1 MAPGVHL
8 VISCKVLRPGWMA
21 CMKMSQQRV
30 SRWWLFQTP
39 GIRRITLFGVVWL
52 ILGITYGAQ
61 ADVRVSFTKM
71 TINNCDEI
79 GVCDWRLACA
89 LGNQTKIEF
98 FQFVEG
104 NTNEEITIDQA
115 LTQKEFPPV
124 TVNCEVQEHDGGI
137 GTEWEDVPS
146 SPLLVRTTGPHII
159 NASGSEGDVDIHFN
173 VETTGSIGQPLTDAQ
188 SAAILVPILDFVLN
202 SFSR

>member
-1 MAPGVHL
+1 
-8 VISCKVLRPGWMA
+8 
-21 CMKMSQQRV
+21 MKMSQQRV

>member
-1 MAPGVHL
+1 MIAIAVMLSASRIRSLGKITHESSQAPLRYEVRCWIPSGTFLELLMLLKASSDGVADA
-8 VISCKVLRPGWMA
+8 VIEALFNDKVSFLSPSELPT
-21 CMKMSQQRV
+21 SQQRIG
-30 SRWWLFQTP
+30 RMRK
-39 GIRRITLFGVVWL
+39 IILFGVVWL
-52 ILGITYGAQ
+52 ILGIAYEVP

-104 NTNEEITIDQA
+104 NTNEEITIDQV

-124 TVNCEVQEHDGGI
+124 TVNCEFRNT
-137 GTEWEDVPS
+137 TEE
-146 SPLLVRTTGPHII
+146 
-159 NASGSEGDVDIHFN
+159 
-173 VETTGSIGQPLTDAQ
+173 
-188 SAAILVPILDFVLN
+188 
-202 SFSR
+202 